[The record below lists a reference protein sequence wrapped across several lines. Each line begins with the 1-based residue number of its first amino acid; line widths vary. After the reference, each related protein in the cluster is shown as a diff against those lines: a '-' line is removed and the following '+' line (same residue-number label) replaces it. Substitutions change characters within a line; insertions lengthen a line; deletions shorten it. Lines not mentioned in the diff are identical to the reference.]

1 MNTPMTDAQFLAW
14 LAGDGRRVALVEV
27 DTDVPRYLAS
37 APYTTLPGDT
47 PANRMYLP
55 CVEPGVSFSE
65 HLSLDADGNPS
76 ISAGD
81 IDVVNDD
88 GSLDDWL
95 SDVWVNRAV
104 RVYIGDVTWPRADFR
119 LVFSGVCADLH
130 ASGAARLSISLRS
143 KLERLNTPVT
153 EQLIG
158 GTSANKDRLKPVGF
172 GECHN
177 ISPVLVDEGQ
187 QEFLC
192 SSRELERVIEARS
205 NGAPLTITP
214 DLYNGRFRMTTA
226 IYGQITASV
235 QFGLPY
241 VNTVAGIIQQLATQ
255 WGTPSQRLTAADM
268 DAANLVAFGAAHPQP
283 VGVYLSDRAN
293 VMSVCQ
299 QLAASVGAQL
309 TVSSTGLLRLV
320 KVQLPGNG
328 APLAIGPA
336 DWEAGS
342 LTLKERPEVIAGVKL
357 GYCRNWTVQ
366 STLETGIPPA
376 HAELY
381 GQEWLTVS
389 ARSSAVAARYRL
401 HGDAQQVDTLL
412 LREADAQAEAN
423 RRLALWSA
431 PRSVFSLRGYAHLL
445 GLELGQA
452 VTLTAPRWGLNAG
465 QLGQVVGLSRDWL
478 AGRIDVEVLI

>member
-1 MNTPMTDAQFLAW
+1 MTDAQFLEW
-14 LAGDGRRVALVEV
+14 LSGAAGLARRVALVEV
-27 DTDVPRYLAS
+27 DTDTPRYLCS

-55 CVEPGVSFSE
+55 CIETGVSFSE
-65 HLSLDADGNPS
+65 RLSLDATGNPA

-81 IDVVNDD
+81 IDVANDD
-88 GSLDDWL
+88 GALDSWL
-95 SDVWVNRAV
+95 DDVWVNRAV
-104 RVYIGDVTWPRADFR
+104 RVYIGDVAWPRAQFR
-119 LVFSGVCADLH
+119 LVFAGVCADLH

-192 SSRELERVIEARS
+192 SSRELERIIEARS

-241 VNTVAGIIQQLATQ
+241 VNTVAGIIQLLATQ

-268 DAANLVAFGAAHPQP
+268 DAANLAAFGAAHPQP

-328 APLAIGPA
+328 APVAIGPA

-342 LTLKERPEVIAGVKL
+342 LTLKQRPEVIAGVKL

-376 HAELY
+376 HAQLY